1 MAQFEAT
8 VRVFE
13 VNEVDPIAARRA
25 VEERLRS
32 GGFAR
37 FQIMNLGVQ
46 GAIPARIEPP
56 ATRRRR
62 VGMQASYAGGGM
74 LVAAVVAWTLWFL
87 WMLAG

>member
-13 VNEVDPIAARRA
+13 ISESDPAAARQL

-32 GGFAR
+32 GGFSR
-37 FQIMNLGVQ
+37 FQIMNLGVH
-46 GAIPARIEPP
+46 GAIPMRVEAPRRQR
-56 ATRRRR
+56 TRA
-62 VGMQASYAGGGM
+62 QASFAGGGV